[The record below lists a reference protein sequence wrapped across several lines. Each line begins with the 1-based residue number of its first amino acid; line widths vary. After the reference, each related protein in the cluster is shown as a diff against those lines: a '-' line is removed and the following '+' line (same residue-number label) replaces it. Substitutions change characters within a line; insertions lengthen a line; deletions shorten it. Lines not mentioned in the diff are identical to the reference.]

1 MNCVT
6 YDEAAAYCTWRGGRL
21 PSEAE
26 WELAA
31 VGSPRRAF
39 PWGNAAPGPALVN
52 ACGVECKNWYTT
64 HGLQPVFEGLM
75 FEGLMYEGNDGY
87 AGTAPVGS
95 FPDGATPEGV
105 FDLLG
110 NVAEWTSGRVDVYDG
125 DQAGEEGAV
134 ASHVVRGGAFSS
146 GQEALG
152 APVLQQYLSGETRER
167 SVGFRCVFGATSG
180 GAPGATPR
188 ATPSASGPTPEATPE
203 ATSEAAAEPTRGAA
217 IR

>member
-1 MNCVT
+1 MNCVS
-6 YDEAAAYCTWRGGRL
+6 YDEAEAYCTWRGGRL

-31 VGSPRRAF
+31 VGSARRAF
-39 PWGNAAPGPALVN
+39 PWGSATPGPTLVN
-52 ACGVECKNWYTT
+52 ACGTECKNWYTT
-64 HGLQPVFEGLM
+64 LGLQPVFES
-75 FEGLMYEGNDGY
+75 LMYDGNDGY

-95 FPDGATPEGV
+95 FPEGATPEGV

-125 DQAGEEGAV
+125 DQAGQEGAV

-152 APVLQQYLSGETRER
+152 APVLQQYLSGEARDR
-167 SVGFRCVFGATSG
+167 SVGFRCVFSATSNPRSG
-180 GAPGATPR
+180 AATPGAPAP
-188 ATPSASGPTPEATPE
+188 PSG
-203 ATSEAAAEPTRGAA
+203 AAAEAPKAA
-217 IR
+217 LH

>member
-6 YDEAAAYCTWRGGRL
+6 YGEAEAYCAWRGGRL

-39 PWGNAAPGPALVN
+39 PWGSAAPGPVLVN
-52 ACGVECKNWYTT
+52 ACGVECKNWHTT
-64 HGLQPVFEGLM
+64 LGLQPVFESQ
-75 FEGLMYEGNDGY
+75 MYDGNDGY

-95 FPDGATPEGV
+95 FPEGATPEGV
-105 FDLLG
+105 LDLLG

-125 DQAGEEGAV
+125 DQAGQEGAV

-146 GQEALG
+146 GQEALA
-152 APVLQQYLSGETRER
+152 APVLQQYLSGEARDR
-167 SVGFRCVFGATSG
+167 SVGFRCVFSATNAGGSVAKSVPASGATS
-180 GAPGATPR
+180 APASDG
-188 ATPSASGPTPEATPE
+188 ASGA
-203 ATSEAAAEPTRGAA
+203 AAGASEAPKAALN
-217 IR
+217 